1 MTNTAKVVDAL
12 TWKLL
17 HGMKWNRMT
26 RNRFGSALI
35 KKLQPGD
42 TTDTR
47 TGHDVPSD
55 FPS

>member
-17 HGMKWNRMT
+17 HGMKWNCMT
-26 RNRFGSALI
+26 RNRFGSALT
-35 KKLQPGD
+35 KKPLLGD

-55 FPS
+55 ISS